1 MTALLPSSVSP
12 MIELGWFPFDNAGI
26 PVPAIYGK
34 YMLYMNMQ
42 Q

>member
-12 MIELGWFPFDNAGI
+12 MTELGWFPFINAGI
-26 PVPAIYGK
+26 PVPAMYGK
-34 YMLYMNMQ
+34 YMLYMNKQ